1 MFTINIYLKFAI
13 IFIGLIGGVILWWA
27 YGFWYAFPFMLIGI
41 LMLVSYLM
49 LGTIQSA
56 SQLMQKMDYD
66 ACLKRLNLTL
76 SPKLLYVTNR
86 AYYYLIKG
94 SIEVQRGDKNDA
106 EFWFNKAS
114 ALKLPTDNERAMI
127 LMQMINI
134 QINKNQWTQ
143 ANNSYRELKKLK
155 ITTDLFKEQ
164 IDMLDQAF
172 KQQGKVKMSGQM
184 DQRSMFRPGGK
195 RRMPRMR

>member
-1 MFTINIYLKFAI
+1 MFTINIYLKLALI
-13 IFIGLIGGVILWWA
+13 AIGLLGGIILWYA
-27 YGFWYAFPFMLIGI
+27 YGFWYSFPFLLMGVI
-41 LMLVSYLM
+41 LLLSYIF

-56 SQLMQKMDYD
+56 SQLMQSMDFH
-66 ACLKRLNLTL
+66 ACEKRLNLTL
-76 SPKLLYVTNR
+76 KPNWLYVTNR

-94 SIEVQRGDKNDA
+94 SVAVQIGDKNEA
-106 EFWFNKAS
+106 EVWFIKAQEM
-114 ALKLPTDNERAMI
+114 KLPTDNERAMI

-155 ITTDLFKEQ
+155 LTTEMFKEQ
-164 IDMLDQAF
+164 MEMLDNVF
-172 KQQGKVKMSGQM
+172 KQQGKAKMSGQM
-184 DQRSMFRPGGK
+184 DQRMMFKPGGK

>member
-1 MFTINIYLKFAI
+1 MYTINIYLKLTLIALGI
-13 IFIGLIGGVILWWA
+13 IGGAILWYA
-27 YGFWYAFPFMLIGI
+27 YGFWYAFPFLLVGLVLLI
-41 LMLVSYLM
+41 SYIM
-49 LGTIQSA
+49 LGTVQSA
-56 SQLMQKMDYD
+56 SIFMQNMDYD
-66 ACLKRLNLTL
+66 GCQKRLALTL
-76 SPKLLYVTNR
+76 NPNWLYVTNR

-94 SIEVQRGDKNDA
+94 SAAVQKGEKNEA
-106 EFWFNKAS
+106 EIWFNKAQE
-114 ALKLPTDNERAMI
+114 LKLPSDNERAMI

-164 IDMLDQAF
+164 MEMLDNVF
-172 KQQGKVKMSGQM
+172 KQQGKAKMSGQM
-184 DQRSMFRPGGK
+184 DQRMMFKPGGK